1 MANPIHLSPRKARSR
16 DGETMKTESFL
27 PAPALSFGLGSLAQN
42 QDTGCG
48 LAATSEKRGDTFRK
62 VTFWCWDAAR

>member
-1 MANPIHLSPRKARSR
+1 
-16 DGETMKTESFL
+16 MKTESFP
-27 PAPALSFGLGSLAQN
+27 PAPAFNFGLGSLAQN
-42 QDTGCG
+42 QDTGSG